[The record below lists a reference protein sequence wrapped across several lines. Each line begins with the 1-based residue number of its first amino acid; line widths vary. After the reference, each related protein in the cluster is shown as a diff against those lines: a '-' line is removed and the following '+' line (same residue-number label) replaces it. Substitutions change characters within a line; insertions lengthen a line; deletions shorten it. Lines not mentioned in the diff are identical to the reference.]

1 MELIINHKALSR
13 LNRLYRLRKKDIL
26 ARMEEFQTVWAAGN
40 DEEIF
45 TELAFC
51 ILTPQSKAMS
61 CWDAIMKLKKSNLL
75 FQGTVEQ
82 TKPYLNCARFKNKK
96 AHYLVGARKLFL
108 HEGKFSI
115 KSRLRTFDNIY
126 ACRDWLVQNILGL
139 GYKEASHFL
148 RNIGLGKNIAI
159 LDRHILRNL
168 AAIGL
173 ITDIPGSMS
182 RKSYMEIEGK
192 MIDFANRIHI
202 PVSHLDLLF
211 WYKETGEIF
220 K

>member
-1 MELIINHKALSR
+1 MENVKVLHHLK
-13 LNRLYRLRKKDIL
+13 RLYKQKKKDII
-26 ARMEEFQTVWAAGN
+26 ARLEEFRTVWASYS

-51 ILTPQSKAMS
+51 ILTPQSKALS
-61 CWDAIMKLKKSNLL
+61 CWDAIMKLRESNLL
-75 FQGTVEQ
+75 FKGTVEQ

-96 AHYLVGARKLFL
+96 AHYLVEARELFL
-108 HEGKFSI
+108 HNGKFSI
-115 KSRLRTFDNIY
+115 KSRIRKFENTY
-126 ACRDWLVQNILGL
+126 SCRDWFVHNIRGL

-148 RNIGLGKNIAI
+148 RNIGLGEDIAI

-168 AAIGL
+168 AGL
-173 ITDIPGSMS
+173 GVIKDIPASLS
-182 RKSYMEIEGK
+182 NKNYLEIERK
-192 MIDFANRIHI
+192 MADFAKRVRIPI
-202 PVSHLDLLF
+202 AHLDLLF

>member
-1 MELIINHKALSR
+1 MKKDKVLSH
-13 LNRLYRLRKKDIL
+13 LKRLYRLRRKDII
-26 ARMEEFQTVWAAGN
+26 ARLKEFQTVRDTQS

-51 ILTPQSKAMS
+51 ILTPQSKALS

-75 FQGTVEQ
+75 FHGNVEQ

-96 AHYLVGARKLFL
+96 AHYLVGARNLFL
-108 HEGKFSI
+108 HEGKISI
-115 KSRLRTFDNIY
+115 KSRLNTFDNTH
-126 ACRDWLVQNILGL
+126 ACRDWLVQNIRGL

-148 RNIGLGKNIAI
+148 RNIGSGENIAI

-168 AAIGL
+168 AIVGL
-173 ITDIPGSMS
+173 IPGIPNSMS
-182 RKSYMEIEGK
+182 RKTYLEIEGK
-192 MIDFANRIHI
+192 MTDLANQLHI

-211 WYKETGEIF
+211 WSKETGTIF